1 MGLPCP
7 INGGWTGYGVFGGC
21 TKTCGGGQQ
30 VALRYCNNPAPMYNG
45 NTCSGS
51 DKKVQSCNTQNCP
64 IDGKYSPWKPWGQ
77 CSHSCGGGTQT
88 RSRTCTPPKC
98 EGKQECSMQ
107 ATDQVFGSDPCKMTF
122 KYMEIMYQCYGG
134 RYPDLADEEQPEIP
148 LLE

>member
-1 MGLPCP
+1 MKQYHTTIACEGH
-7 INGGWTGYGVFGGC
+7 TGKLSC
-21 TKTCGGGQQ
+21 KEGGGKIHILTGRYGREKQWICGNVDWWDYNCKLPHGVGDR
-30 VALRYCNNPAPMYNG
+30 VAI
-45 NTCSGS
+45 
-51 DKKVQSCNTQNCP
+51 K
-64 IDGKYSPWKPWGQ
+64 
-77 CSHSCGGGTQT
+77 H
-88 RSRTCTPPKC
+88 C

>member
-88 RSRTCTPPKC
+88 RSRTCTPPKYGGKGC
-98 EGKQECSMQ
+98 EVLGH
-107 ATDQVFGSDPCKMTF
+107 ATDTRECNNQLSSET
-122 KYMEIMYQCYGG
+122 
-134 RYPDLADEEQPEIP
+134 IP
-148 LLE
+148 YYYCM